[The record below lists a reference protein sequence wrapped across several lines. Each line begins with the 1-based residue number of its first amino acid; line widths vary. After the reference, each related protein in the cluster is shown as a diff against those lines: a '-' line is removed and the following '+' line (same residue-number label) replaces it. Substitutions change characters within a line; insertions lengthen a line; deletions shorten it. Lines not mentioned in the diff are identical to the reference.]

1 MGDKRK
7 KKNGI
12 PLSKWLSVCLMI
24 VCLTFLTTL
33 NYFLYPSDCKATTSV
48 NLFGM
53 NTEESENDFP
63 PSGPTE
69 EKSTSSTGLTLA
81 EEMLHEM
88 HPELNF
94 DLTNH
99 LYLHHIAE
107 AEKIEMFHPELI
119 LPPPKF
125 QA

>member
-1 MGDKRK
+1 MREKRK
-7 KKNGI
+7 INNGT
-12 PLSKWLSVCLMI
+12 LATKWLSVCLMI
-24 VCLTFLTTL
+24 FCLTFLTTI
-33 NYFLYPSDCKATTSV
+33 NYFLYPSDASTSA
-48 NLFGM
+48 NFFGM
-53 NTEESENDFP
+53 NSEESENDFP

-69 EKSTSSTGLTLA
+69 EKSTSSSGLSLA
-81 EEMLHEM
+81 EEMLHET
-88 HPELNF
+88 HPEVNF
-94 DLTNH
+94 NLTNL